1 MYVKYFLF
9 IIIFVLLGTSISNSQ
24 NISTHQDIEI
34 HFRFDK
40 HNLDPDYMDNRQ
52 SLQDFAHKI
61 DSIGIS
67 KIDSIV
73 IVSQSSPEGV
83 YEHNLMLSQKRA
95 NTMQNYI
102 QEVHPEL
109 IERLYVYP
117 DGESWGRLREYVKN
131 DTLMKKETIEKVLSI
146 IDSDINIGT
155 KKWRME
161 QLPVYRYL
169 IQTYYPRI
177 RNSIF
182 CILYYS
188 EFTPQME
195 RPELTVN
202 TELVKPRAVTITQ
215 TVPQKEIWSNKI
227 YLKTNA
233 VGLGMGITNIA
244 AEVDCNNHWSFALPI
259 YYSAWNYFKTT
270 VKFRTLSIQP
280 EIRYWFSK
288 NNNGFFTGAH
298 LGLAYYNFAFNGNYR
313 YQDHDGKTPAAGGG
327 LSIGYRLPVSKNK
340 RWLLEMQL
348 GAGAYKLHY
357 DKFFNTNN
365 TKDGLLVENIKK
377 TYWGLDQAAVSL
389 SYSFDLKKKGV
400 KL

>member
-1 MYVKYFLF
+1 MKVKIFLF

-24 NISTHQDIEI
+24 NISTHQNIEI

-40 HNLDPDYMDNRQ
+40 YNLDLEYMDNRQ

-109 IERLYVYP
+109 SERLYVYP
-117 DGESWGRLREYVKN
+117 DGESWGRLREYVQN

-215 TVPQKEIWSNKI
+215 TVPQEDIWSNKF

-233 VGLGMGITNIA
+233 LGLGIGITNIA
-244 AEVDCNNHWSFALPI
+244 AEVDFTNHWSFALPI

-280 EIRYWFSK
+280 EIRYWLSK

-313 YQDHDGKTPAAGGG
+313 YQDHDGKTPAIGGG
-327 LSIGYRLPVSKNK
+327 LSIGYRLPVSKNN

-348 GAGAYKLHY
+348 GAGVYKLHY

-365 TKDGLLVENIKK
+365 TKDGLLVESIKK
-377 TYWGLDQAAVSL
+377 TYWGLDQVAVSL

>member
-1 MYVKYFLF
+1 
-9 IIIFVLLGTSISNSQ
+9 
-24 NISTHQDIEI
+24 
-34 HFRFDK
+34 
-40 HNLDPDYMDNRQ
+40 MDNRQ

-109 IERLYVYP
+109 SERLYVYP

-188 EFTPQME
+188 EFTLQME

-233 VGLGMGITNIA
+233 VGLGIGITNIA

-280 EIRYWFSK
+280 EIRYWLSK

-348 GAGAYKLHY
+348 GAGVYKLHY
-357 DKFFNTNN
+357 DKFFNTDN
-365 TKDGLLVENIKK
+365 TKDGLLVESIKK